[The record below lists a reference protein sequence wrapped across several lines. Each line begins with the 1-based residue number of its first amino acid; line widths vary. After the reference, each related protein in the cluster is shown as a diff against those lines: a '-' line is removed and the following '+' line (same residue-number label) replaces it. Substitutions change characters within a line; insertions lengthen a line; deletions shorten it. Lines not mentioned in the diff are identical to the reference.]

1 MLKQK
6 LIIALAAVVLIIS
19 ACNKD
24 DDSSDG
30 TFNPKIL
37 FKSKAYVA
45 SSVDNNLKTALSY
58 GVLDI
63 EAAADAENTNL
74 LVLSSLKDVSD
85 QVLQNAYE
93 NGKTIAVINPSKS
106 DLDAF
111 KESHN
116 WLSDKFKTDNVTEET
131 FIFAFTKDKIDIY
144 TKPNDNGATSETYY
158 VYLSSWLDSLNK
170 KYVDNSPNQ
179 TRVGDG
185 SMESISLHKTIIH
198 KYTMKIDGFQFNK
211 IVASDPDIMP
221 KAQDTIMVMYD
232 VYMVHVYEGQDGA
245 GDYYGV
251 KMWSTIAN
259 AGMWGNGQGV
269 NKHGGVY
276 VRWCGWYPTDFT
288 AGARLCKTA
297 NWSGESPV
305 SFTQK
310 CQPSPNTLVNSS
322 EYVDAQDFS
331 ITASQTAGIETG
343 DSGVGPKAEVGVTEG
358 WSWHHEEKRTVQDA
372 TIASQI
378 SGSTAQWHMTFNK
391 KPEYKYVSPGMSN
404 GFEISDSDTYRN
416 TMQMWSSW
424 LWYDEN
430 GKDND
435 DKDPY
440 YFCSKVSATYEMQ
453 YWISSEADLSS
464 KTYEFNNDIKVQL
477 PKIFNATAGKLVFKN
492 NLKDDMIAYDI
503 EITENP
509 SGDIVKLYDA
519 AIANG
524 EERTLGYFRDNK
536 TYSIT
541 FKAKQQ
547 DGKVV
552 KYKYTHFPV
561 VQVDPTS
568 TTTLDAFVDFERIN

>member
-1 MLKQK
+1 
-6 LIIALAAVVLIIS
+6 
-19 ACNKD
+19 
-24 DDSSDG
+24 
-30 TFNPKIL
+30 
-37 FKSKAYVA
+37 
-45 SSVDNNLKTALSY
+45 
-58 GVLDI
+58 
-63 EAAADAENTNL
+63 
-74 LVLSSLKDVSD
+74 
-85 QVLQNAYE
+85 
-93 NGKTIAVINPSKS
+93 
-106 DLDAF
+106 
-111 KESHN
+111 
-116 WLSDKFKTDNVTEET
+116 
-131 FIFAFTKDKIDIY
+131 
-144 TKPNDNGATSETYY
+144 
-158 VYLSSWLDSLNK
+158 
-170 KYVDNSPNQ
+170 
-179 TRVGDG
+179 
-185 SMESISLHKTIIH
+185 
-198 KYTMKIDGFQFNK
+198 
-211 IVASDPDIMP
+211 
-221 KAQDTIMVMYD
+221 
-232 VYMVHVYEGQDGA
+232 
-245 GDYYGV
+245 
-251 KMWSTIAN
+251 
-259 AGMWGNGQGV
+259 
-269 NKHGGVY
+269 
-276 VRWCGWYPTDFT
+276 
-288 AGARLCKTA
+288 
-297 NWSGESPV
+297 
-305 SFTQK
+305 
-310 CQPSPNTLVNSS
+310 
-322 EYVDAQDFS
+322 
-331 ITASQTAGIETG
+331 
-343 DSGVGPKAEVGVTEG
+343 
-358 WSWHHEEKRTVQDA
+358 
-372 TIASQI
+372 
-378 SGSTAQWHMTFNK
+378 
-391 KPEYKYVSPGMSN
+391 MSN